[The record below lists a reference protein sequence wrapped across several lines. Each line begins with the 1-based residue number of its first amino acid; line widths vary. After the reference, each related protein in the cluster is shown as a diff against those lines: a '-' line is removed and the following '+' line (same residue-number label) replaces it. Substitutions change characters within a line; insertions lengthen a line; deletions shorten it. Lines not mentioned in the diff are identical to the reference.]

1 MSQSCGLEWKVQYSL
16 VFPPAA
22 GCMRIVY
29 WGVKSIS
36 KILQKQAAASLSCRQ
51 YSVVL
56 ISAAFDVIIFAVKT
70 IKT

>member
-1 MSQSCGLEWKVQYSL
+1 MHVHCLL
-16 VFPPAA
+16 
-22 GCMRIVY
+22 
-29 WGVKSIS
+29 GVKSIS